1 MIERQAAG
9 LKGILEELPSRE
21 ASQFR
26 LQESHQGFDK
36 IMNAYDQACEKL
48 VSLEKNTQG
57 DIVAKLE
64 ERTLRARKLT
74 ERVLKFFIATGKD
87 EVFSLIQ
94 ALNILVENIFDSNL
108 TGVMLKCI

>member
-64 ERTLRARKLT
+64 ELLARTRSSRSSKHLT
-74 ERVLKFFIATGKD
+74 FWWRTY
-87 EVFSLIQ
+87 LIQ
-94 ALNILVENIFDSNL
+94 TLL
-108 TGVMLKCI
+108 G